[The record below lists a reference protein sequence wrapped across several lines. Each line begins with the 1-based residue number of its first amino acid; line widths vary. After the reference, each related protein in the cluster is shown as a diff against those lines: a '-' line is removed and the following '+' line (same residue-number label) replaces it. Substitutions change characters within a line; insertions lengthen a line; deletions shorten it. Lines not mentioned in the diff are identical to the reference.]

1 MDIRYRFILLS
12 FLCLCFPVISF
23 SQTYDEIKSRP
34 DIYICGEGFGTS
46 AKDADKMALAEVS
59 DQIVVSVSSDF
70 KIDDSKIVNGDQ
82 EVRNR
87 MIKSVV
93 STYSQATL
101 TSCSKLILENGP
113 KTYRILRYIRKTE
126 VERTFKGREE
136 KVKEMVRIAETAE
149 KELKLDV
156 ALKYYYWSSLLT
168 ETLQRPSELYYEGRQ
183 LSVWIPSH
191 ISEIL
196 DNITFSFDGYS
207 SADKTLGRLKTLY
220 KGKKVTSLDYTY
232 WDGIGWSYLSAVKDG
247 LGPLEFRAD
256 AAVSSINVKI
266 EYLYDNEVHVDND
279 IKMVAGVVDPVNYP
293 AAYKYGIT
301 VSGDMNV
308 SRSETVTE
316 YESPAAVMSEVVTSH
331 TLADV
336 EDRSLYQKKVDA
348 VLDKVAANDY
358 VSAAGY
364 FTPEGY
370 DTFDRLLNYGRVRI
384 LDRTEQDCLDFDGNV
399 FCRSTPMRF
408 NFNSNDKVF
417 VEDVVFVF
425 DEDNKIDNLSF
436 SLEDVTVE
444 TILSKTKWTDAA
456 KLALI
461 TFLENYKT
469 AFALER
475 LDYIKSIF
483 SDDALIITGRVVR
496 KVNVENPMLGS
507 TEYVVYN
514 RQNKET
520 YINNLRRSF
529 SSKEYVNLKFSNIR
543 ITKMM
548 KGDNP
553 NIYGIQIKQDYYS
566 SNYGDSGYLFLLVDM
581 NDYQKPI
588 IHLRTWQPQ
597 PDENLGGDGIFGPG
611 NI

>member
-12 FLCLCFPVISF
+12 FLCLYIPVLSF

-70 KIDDSKIVNGDQ
+70 RIDDSKVVNGGQ
-82 EVRNR
+82 EVINR
-87 MIKSVV
+87 KIKSVV

-113 KTYRILRYIRKTE
+113 KTYRILRYIRKAD
-126 VERTFKGREE
+126 VERTFKGRED
-136 KVKEMVRIAETAE
+136 KIREMVRIADAAE

-156 ALKYYYWSSLLT
+156 ALKYYYWASLLT
-168 ETLQRPSELYYEGRQ
+168 ETLQRPAELYYEDRQ

-196 DNITFSFDGYS
+196 NNITFTFDGYAS
-207 SADKTLGRLKTLY
+207 TDKTLGRLKTLY

-232 WDGIGWSYLSAVKDG
+232 WDGIGWSYLSGVKDG

-256 AAVSSINVKI
+256 AAVSAINVKI

-279 IKMVAGVVDPVNYP
+279 IKNVSGVVDPVNYP
-293 AAYKYGIT
+293 AAYKYGIA
-301 VSGDMNV
+301 VSDDMNV
-308 SRSETVTE
+308 SQPESETLA
-316 YESPAAVMSEVVTSH
+316 YGDSMSEVVTSH

-336 EDRSLYQKKVDA
+336 EDRSLYQKRVDA
-348 VLDKVAANDY
+348 VLDKVSTNDY
-358 VSAAGY
+358 VSAAGL

-370 DTFDRLLNYGRVRI
+370 ATFDRLLNYGRVRI
-384 LDRTEQDCLDFDGNV
+384 LDRGELECLDFDGNV
-399 FCRSTPMRF
+399 FCRSIPMRF
-408 NFNSNDKVF
+408 KFESNDKVF

-425 DEDNKIDNLSF
+425 DQGHKIDNLSF
-436 SLEDVTVE
+436 SLEDITVE

-496 KVNVENPMLGS
+496 KVNVENPMLGT

-520 YINNLRRSF
+520 YMNNLQRSF
-529 SSKEYVNLKFSNIR
+529 DNKEYVNLKFSNIR

-566 SNYGDSGYLFLLVDM
+566 SNYGDTGYLFLLVDM
-581 NDYQKPI
+581 KDYQKPI